1 MNLKSFFYRYL
12 SFTLAKVGV
21 LVGRSAILILSFH
34 WLTPIEFAG
43 LAASLSFVEITKAFS
58 ELGAESII
66 YSRMSSFDK
75 PISHIVKKLIR
86 ARF

>member
-1 MNLKSFFYRYL
+1 
-12 SFTLAKVGV
+12 
-21 LVGRSAILILSFH
+21 
-34 WLTPIEFAG
+34 